1 MAGIGFSINKL
12 VKEKNFSSKPRAFA
26 YAAIVTIGPLLF
38 GELVLVAVYALT
50 NFSKVIVADRNLIVA
65 IITYGLLASLII
77 NGASSLVIS
86 RYLSD
91 KLYAKKIGD
100 ILTTYWGSQLFL
112 LTVGG
117 LIYGIFIIFSGIG
130 IFYSVL
136 AWLLFCELLLS
147 WNALNFLTI
156 LRDYQGLFKSFSLT
170 IVTTCAMGGIFFLI
184 GMAPV
189 AASIGGMIMGYASF
203 FIQTTQLLY
212 RQFSGRIH
220 FKRLFSF
227 LDYFDEFWKLSVIG
241 LSTQLGLLGHVI
253 LIWFSPIGQK
263 VKGLFYIAP
272 YYDLTI
278 FLASLSMLATIISF
292 TIFLEVDF
300 FKIYRKY
307 YQSLDKGAT
316 LNQIKKIETDMI
328 DCLKNGLRKAS
339 WIQTI
344 VTLLSI
350 SVGTAIL
357 NNLPLGFN
365 STMGGYFRILCVA
378 YAIYGIANILSL
390 SSMYFGNVEGS
401 FQSGIVFV
409 LITLLMTVAV
419 MFINDL
425 FYGFGFLIGSAV
437 YFILVWWQLEKTTSN
452 VLYQILGKQPIIQQ
466 THQGFF
472 NRLSKTLNKKVRILV
487 RRGS

>member
-170 IVTTCAMGGIFFLI
+170 IVTTCAMGGIFF
-184 GMAPV
+184 
-189 AASIGGMIMGYASF
+189 
-203 FIQTTQLLY
+203 
-212 RQFSGRIH
+212 
-220 FKRLFSF
+220 
-227 LDYFDEFWKLSVIG
+227 
-241 LSTQLGLLGHVI
+241 
-253 LIWFSPIGQK
+253 
-263 VKGLFYIAP
+263 
-272 YYDLTI
+272 
-278 FLASLSMLATIISF
+278 
-292 TIFLEVDF
+292 
-300 FKIYRKY
+300 
-307 YQSLDKGAT
+307 
-316 LNQIKKIETDMI
+316 
-328 DCLKNGLRKAS
+328 
-339 WIQTI
+339 
-344 VTLLSI
+344 
-350 SVGTAIL
+350 
-357 NNLPLGFN
+357 
-365 STMGGYFRILCVA
+365 
-378 YAIYGIANILSL
+378 
-390 SSMYFGNVEGS
+390 
-401 FQSGIVFV
+401 
-409 LITLLMTVAV
+409 
-419 MFINDL
+419 
-425 FYGFGFLIGSAV
+425 
-437 YFILVWWQLEKTTSN
+437 
-452 VLYQILGKQPIIQQ
+452 
-466 THQGFF
+466 
-472 NRLSKTLNKKVRILV
+472 
-487 RRGS
+487 